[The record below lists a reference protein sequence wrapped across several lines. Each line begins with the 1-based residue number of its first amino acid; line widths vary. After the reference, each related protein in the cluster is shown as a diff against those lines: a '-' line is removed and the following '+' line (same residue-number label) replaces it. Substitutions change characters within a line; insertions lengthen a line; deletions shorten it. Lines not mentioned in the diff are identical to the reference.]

1 MKSVWFRIPYSVG
14 DYKSWSKRKM
24 KLFTK
29 MESKW
34 SKKKIKTRKEMAY
47 SLLIHCSS
55 NLGILVQKTRN
66 TTNCFRIHKLQKKR
80 NKGRSKKL
88 IFKCR
93 TLTKSSLMKSS
104 SKMTQGIFMIISET
118 SGSIFI
124 FETY

>member
-1 MKSVWFRIPYSVG
+1 
-14 DYKSWSKRKM
+14 
-24 KLFTK
+24 
-29 MESKW
+29 
-34 SKKKIKTRKEMAY
+34 MAY

-66 TTNCFRIHKLQKKR
+66 TTNCFRSDKLQKKR
-80 NKGRSKKL
+80 NKERSAKL

-104 SKMTQGIFMIISET
+104 SKMTQDIFMIISET
-118 SGSIFI
+118 SGSVFI